1 MEADIAMDMLEEI
14 RVIINANLESLIE
27 EQKAIFGEVAE
38 VSGNILLAGGK
49 RLRPIVTYLV
59 YQMAGGDDIDAILPL
74 AMAFELIHT
83 ATLVHDDINDNSNV
97 RRGKPTMHSMVGQSK
112 AIIGGDWLFV
122 QGFGLGGIY
131 NEDVVKVMADCCA
144 KIASAEFM
152 QIDHVLNLATSPED
166 YLEIVKGKTAGPFAA
181 AAKGAAM
188 VADLD
193 STESDKLFEFGM
205 ELGIAFQLVDD
216 LLDVVGDE
224 RIGKPRG
231 IDVYEGKMTLP
242 LIHALTILHGD
253 EREELE
259 SIITNFDDS
268 KFERLIQLLEIG
280 GSINY
285 SEILV
290 NNHLERASQ
299 YLEEFDDCDA
309 KSLLQF
315 VASMVKNRNS

>member
-38 VSGNILLAGGK
+38 VSGNVLLAGGK

-59 YQMAGGDDIDAILPL
+59 YQMVGGDDIDAILPL

-83 ATLVHDDINDNSNV
+83 ATLVHDDINDNSSV

-193 STESDKLFEFGM
+193 SEESNQLFEFGM
-205 ELGIAFQLVDD
+205 ELVMKL
-216 LLDVVGDE
+216 
-224 RIGKPRG
+224 RK
-231 IDVYEGKMTLP
+231 
-242 LIHALTILHGD
+242 
-253 EREELE
+253 
-259 SIITNFDDS
+259 
-268 KFERLIQLLEIG
+268 
-280 GSINY
+280 
-285 SEILV
+285 
-290 NNHLERASQ
+290 
-299 YLEEFDDCDA
+299 YLG
-309 KSLLQF
+309 
-315 VASMVKNRNS
+315 